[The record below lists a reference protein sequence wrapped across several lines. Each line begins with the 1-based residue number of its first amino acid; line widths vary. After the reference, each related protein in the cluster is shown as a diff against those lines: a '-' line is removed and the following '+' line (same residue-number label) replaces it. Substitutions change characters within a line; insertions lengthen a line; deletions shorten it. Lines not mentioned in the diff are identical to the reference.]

1 MVLPQD
7 VSQSNS
13 SSTDARRFRALVEC
27 SSDAIFLSNFETG
40 AFEEFNQEACRLFGY
55 PSEELLGK
63 TGRSLH
69 PPSRGEEVDEISHE
83 LVGTGKAWRPAVRF
97 QRKDG
102 TQFVGELRAHCY
114 EVEGKK
120 LYVTF
125 IRDLSLQDARER
137 ELQEAYGNLRETQS
151 QLVHSARLAAV
162 GQLAAGIAHEVNNP
176 AAYVMTNLEVLA
188 GRLSEVSPHDPTEV
202 KELVLEARDCVSDC
216 LEGLERIAGI
226 VKGLK
231 AFARIDHRHIERLN
245 INDTINTAVNL
256 VRPQTR
262 HAATVRLALHSEREI
277 VADRGRLVQVFVNLL
292 LNAAQ
297 AIDEGG
303 GDTIF
308 VDSLDT
314 AEGTLV
320 RVADNGPGIPP
331 AFRKQIFDPFFTT
344 KPADKGT
351 GLGLSLCSDILNQ
364 HAASLRLDEGSPR
377 GTCFELSFPRDT
389 GLIPAETESLQVTS
403 PHVPRARLLII
414 DDEVPL
420 VRAYR
425 RSLGQ
430 HHDVTVAFNGQEA
443 LAILSEN
450 QNFDVILCDL
460 MMPGIDGVEVYES
473 ALKIDGTLRERFV
486 FCTGGATSTHTREFV
501 SERGIHLLE
510 KPVDF
515 ATLNHAILEV
525 IRKS

>member
-1 MVLPQD
+1 MILPQD
-7 VSQSNS
+7 SPQSPP

-27 SSDAIFLSNFETG
+27 SSDAIFLSNFDSG
-40 AFEEFNQEACRLFGY
+40 KFEEFNQQACRLFGF
-55 PSEELLGK
+55 PSEEMLGK

-69 PPSRGEEVDEISHE
+69 PPDRGEEVDEISRE
-83 LVGTGKAWRPAVRF
+83 LVSTGKAWRPAVRF

-188 GRLSEVSPHDPTEV
+188 GRLSEVSPHNAAQV
-202 KELVLEARDCVSDC
+202 KELVHEAKDCVSDC

-231 AFARIDHRHIERLN
+231 AFARIDHRRIERLN
-245 INDTINTAVNL
+245 VNEAIETAVNL

-262 HAATVRLALHSEREI
+262 HAATVRRALHSEREI

-297 AIDEGG
+297 AIDGSE

-308 VDSLDT
+308 VDSRDT
-314 AEGTLV
+314 DRGTV
-320 RVADNGPGIPP
+320 IRVADNGPGIPP
-331 AFRKQIFDPFFTT
+331 AYRRQIFEPFFTT
-344 KPADKGT
+344 KPADIGT

-364 HAASLRLDEGSPR
+364 HASSIRLDEQVPT
-377 GTCFELSFPRDT
+377 GTCFELHFPCDT
-389 GLIPAETESLQVTS
+389 GLIPAESESPPISS

-443 LAILSEN
+443 LAILSES
-450 QNFDVILCDL
+450 QDYDVILCDL
-460 MMPGIDGVEVYES
+460 MMPGLDGVEVYEA
-473 ALKIDGTLRERFV
+473 ALKIEPTLRERFV

-525 IRKS
+525 IRST